1 MISTVLAMMVMA
13 PPPAD
18 AVNRARLDYT
28 RCLQATLKTS
38 LQQKMDLPGF
48 EAAAAQACAAKAQSY
63 RTAAVAADTA
73 VGIKRAAADA
83 NAGADL
89 DDILAT
95 AKENYADFL
104 KTGASPRS

>member
-1 MISTVLAMMVMA
+1 MISTVLAMMAMA
-13 PPPAD
+13 PVD
-18 AVNRARLDYT
+18 NVNRARIDYT

-63 RTAAVAADTA
+63 RSAAVAADTA

-89 DDILAT
+89 EDILAT
-95 AKENYADFL
+95 ARENYADFL
-104 KTGASPRS
+104 KSGSAPKS